1 MRAQEIARWNRESSA
16 LFSHLDIS
24 LFQPISG
31 SRRCRLMPI
40 KIFLDDNSFHALK
53 RAIPERSN
61 ARSVLDTATH
71 QNFFD
76 VIITC
81 TESEAR
87 NLRVYASHCPKVV
100 QSIEAALR
108 LAGDAR
114 TD

>member
-1 MRAQEIARWNRESSA
+1 
-16 LFSHLDIS
+16 
-24 LFQPISG
+24 
-31 SRRCRLMPI
+31 MPV

-53 RAIPERSN
+53 RAIPECSN
-61 ARSVLDTATH
+61 ARSVLATAAQ

-76 VIITC
+76 VMITC

-87 NLRVYASHCPKVV
+87 NLLLYADHCPTVV

-108 LAGDAR
+108 LSGDAR

>member
-1 MRAQEIARWNRESSA
+1 
-16 LFSHLDIS
+16 
-24 LFQPISG
+24 
-31 SRRCRLMPI
+31 MPI

-61 ARSVLDTATH
+61 TRSVLDAAAQ

-87 NLRVYASHCPKVV
+87 SLLLYADHCPKVV